1 MIWGMSTQLVNPP
14 LSEKKSPPS
23 PPNRGNCDFFLIWKI
38 TEIQKGLRNDFRF
51 MICGMST
58 QLVNPPLSEKK
69 SPPSPHRQMGVTGI
83 FLI

>member
-1 MIWGMSTQLVNPP
+1 MGVT
-14 LSEKKSPPS
+14 
-23 PPNRGNCDFFLIWKI
+23 DFFLIWKI

-69 SPPSPHRQMGVTGI
+69 IPPPPPHRQMGVTGI
-83 FLI
+83 FFNLKISNIMKKLKNDYKKVW